1 MLAHAIQTGEQGL
14 SVDAQH
20 IQFPDDLLLGAYRND
35 VLIQKVIAGISGAQI
50 AGLFGQLHV
59 ILMIHHLLEGA
70 HIIAPDHEPAG
81 LCRHSAIK
89 QIGRI
94 QERQPQRAYLTSAAL
109 TLGQTDEGADSLPP
123 CALVLDKGVSRIQLL
138 DIAVVIE
145 PIEHPHHRVF
155 LLAVVLTG
163 KIQRHQRILRPVQKA
178 GRHAVML
185 RQLHP
190 PDVTFVPVLGHISR
204 RLLPEMLE
212 DPLFGR
218 KGQILVCACLP
229 ALIGRA
235 DLPEDAGQQGPAFVS
250 HAAIEEFAGHRVV
263 QAAILGVSLV
273 QLADDF
279 QILRNTS
286 DLFFHKIASLVWDKL
301 SLTTEQKV
309 VKQALCYPSI
319 TIFRLS
325 FFPLSS
331 MVSMYRLTKP
341 SCFRQRAMPS
351 AKSSSRMG

>member
-20 IQFPDDLLLGAYRND
+20 IQLPDDLLLGAYRND
-35 VLIQKVIAGISGAQI
+35 VLIQKVIAGIAGAQI

-81 LCRHSAIK
+81 LCRHSAVK
-89 QIGRI
+89 QIGGI
-94 QERQPQRAYLTSAAL
+94 QEGQPQRAQLTSAAL
-109 TLGQTDEGADSLPP
+109 ARGQTDQIADGLPP

-138 DIAVVIE
+138 DIAVVVE
-145 PIEHPHHRVF
+145 PVEHPHHRVF

-204 RLLPEMLE
+204 RLLPEMLQ
-212 DPLFGR
+212 DALLGR
-218 KGQILVCACLP
+218 KGQIFVGARLP
-229 ALIGRA
+229 ALIGCS
-235 DLPEDAGQQGPAFVS
+235 DLPEDAGQQRPAFVG
-250 HAAIEEFAGHRVV
+250 HATIEEFTGHRIV
-263 QAAILGVSLV
+263 QTAILGVSLV
-273 QLADDF
+273 QLADDL

-286 DLFFHKIASLVWDKL
+286 DLFFHKIASLMWDKL

-309 VKQALCYPSI
+309 VKQAFGYPLI
-319 TIFRLS
+319 TIF
-325 FFPLSS
+325 
-331 MVSMYRLTKP
+331 K
-341 SCFRQRAMPS
+341 
-351 AKSSSRMG
+351 